1 LKLNRSEATRGPTED
16 LQEHDP
22 AVTNPFIVNAPYVKP
37 PVYIDYGTNLHI
49 GNGTFINRNFVVID
63 SPVCQIRIGERCLF
77 GPNVILAAVE
87 HPLDADERISP
98 IGAPS
103 YASSIEIGDEC
114 WIAAGVKILCGVKI
128 GSGCVIGAGSVV
140 TKDVPDGCIAYGN
153 PARVARVCS
162 PRFEA
167 TGKRPVERADI
178 FDATATIPQGIIRK
192 TSEQRAEQDSACS
205 GGCTFRCSPPVTQ
218 NHHSLLQ
225 RGKDALLLLIGLASL
240 VHLVK
245 SW

>member
-1 LKLNRSEATRGPTED
+1 MLDRCWC
-16 LQEHDP
+16 Q
-22 AVTNPFIVNAPYVKP
+22 
-37 PVYIDYGTNLHI
+37 
-49 GNGTFINRNFVVID
+49 D
-63 SPVCQIRIGERCLF
+63 SLWCQNWIRLCHWRRERCNKGKLQHLCSPTCITLSMRLHVLKHIQRPSASD
-77 GPNVILAAVE
+77 GKDPHA
-87 HPLDADERISP
+87 RSTTTSIS
-98 IGAPS
+98 AF
-103 YASSIEIGDEC
+103 AT
-114 WIAAGVKILCGVKI
+114 IAFL
-128 GSGCVIGAGSVV
+128 
-140 TKDVPDGCIAYGN
+140 TDRQDVPDGCIAYGN